1 MTAPDFDVAVIGA
14 GPAGSTA
21 ALAMLNSGL
30 RVALID
36 MATFPRDKTCGD
48 AVAAYVP
55 KVLATISDEFRA
67 EFEAFSKRQV
77 VHICRVFAPNGQPL
91 DFKFSES
98 GNIIKRTELDN
109 FLCGLAQRQ
118 KHVTPFFDCRVNSIA
133 FKPNQKIWELQTASG
148 VLHAKLI
155 IGCDGANSVVTRQL
169 SDGRLLQEHHSAAVR
184 AYFTDVEGVNPESFE
199 LHFINELPLGYFWIF
214 PESDGSFNVGLGA
227 LSKFISDKQ
236 LNLRELLQHVVT
248 KHDSISKR
256 FTKANRISDVKG
268 FGLPLGSRKIP
279 ISGNAW
285 MLCGDAAHLIDP
297 LTGEGI
303 GQAMASGRFAGWMA
317 VDCFKKNNFSA
328 EFMKSYDRQ
337 VYKKFWAPHRKSYL
351 MQRYL
356 VPRFTLFNKVFEL
369 AHRSPVFRRW
379 LQRAVL

>member
-36 MATFPRDKTCGD
+36 VATFPRDKTCGD

-55 KVLATISDEFRA
+55 KVLATISPEFRA
-67 EFEAFSKRQV
+67 EFEALPQKQS
-77 VHICRVFAPNGQPL
+77 VHTCRVFAPNGRPI
-91 DFKFSES
+91 DFQFSES
-98 GNIIKRTELDN
+98 GNIVKRTDLDN
-109 FLCGLAQRQ
+109 FLCGLAACQ
-118 KHVTPFFDCRVNSIA
+118 KHITLLLGCRVNSLA
-133 FKPNQKIWELQTASG
+133 FKSDQNFWDIQTSSG
-148 VLHAKLI
+148 SVKATLI
-155 IGCDGANSVVTRQL
+155 IGCDGANSVVTKQV

-184 AYFTDVEGVNPESFE
+184 AYFNGVEGVNPKSFE
-199 LHFINELPLGYFWIF
+199 LHFIPELPLGYFWIF
-214 PESDGSFNVGLGA
+214 PESDGSYNVGLGA
-227 LSKFISDKQ
+227 LSKFISDKH
-236 LNLRELLQHVVT
+236 LNLRDLLQHIVS

-256 FTKANRISDVKG
+256 FVHAIQVSDVKG

-279 ISGNAW
+279 ISGTGW

-317 VDCFKKNNFSA
+317 VDCFKNNNFSA
-328 EFMKSYDRQ
+328 AYMKSYDAE
-337 VYKKFWAPHRKSYL
+337 VYKKFWVGHRKSYF
-351 MQRYL
+351 MQKYL
-356 VPRFTLFNKVFEL
+356 VPRFGLFNWVFEL
-369 AHRSPVFRRW
+369 AHRSPAFHSW